1 MKPQKQAYLFAL
13 LAVLLWSTVATA
25 FKIALEK
32 VDYIELLFYSSFVAF
47 IFLICIVSY
56 EQKWP
61 LIFKLSK
68 TNVTTSIIGGILNP
82 FLYYLILFKAYSLL
96 LAQQA
101 MVLNYT
107 WPVLLVLLSAPFLKQ
122 KLKPIAITT
131 LLLSFFGVLIIAFKG
146 NFQTFEIGNAWGV
159 FLALF
164 SSLIW
169 ASYWLLNLK
178 SSSDESI
185 KLLINFGI
193 GTALSAIVCYYFSS
207 FEIRHFKTFLSLLYV
222 GLAEMGIAFYLWLNA
237 LKLSTRTDKV
247 SQLIYLSPVLSLL
260 LISLILKESLHWSS
274 IFGLA
279 LIICG
284 IILNKRL
291 GTK

>member
-47 IFLICIVSY
+47 IFLICIVSF

-61 LIFKLSK
+61 LIFKLNK
-68 TNVTTSIIGGILNP
+68 TNVATSIIGGILNP

-185 KLLINFGI
+185 KLLINFGV
-193 GTALSAIVCYYFSS
+193 GTALSALVCYSYSS
-207 FEIRHFKTFLSLLYV
+207 FKLQHFNTFLSLVYV

-237 LKLSTRTDKV
+237 LKLSSRTDKV

-260 LISLILKESLHWSS
+260 LISLILKENLHWSS

-279 LIICG
+279 LIIGG